1 MSFSSPNHF
10 PIISYSK
17 LVKPVTLLPGRARLA
32 TKPWPTGSATRTNT
46 IGRDVC
52 LPPQGG
58 DRERTACYD
67 HLCWQP
73 NQFSRVG
80 AHLVEIGTGVS
91 IIDLNVMAG
100 HPSDRLESLTQRL
113 KIKLC
118 IRIVLSYAQ
127 QHADA
132 SHPLGLLRAR
142 RERQRG
148 RRAAEQRDELA
159 AFHLCVQSITS
170 SASASSLSGMWR
182 PRVLAVVRLMMSSN
196 LLGCSTGISPGFVPR
211 RILST

>member
-1 MSFSSPNHF
+1 YHVLELCEPRPF
-10 PIISYSK
+10 
-17 LVKPVTLLPGRARLA
+17 VTGACEAREKALA
-32 TKPWPTGSATRTNT
+32 DRSGAPHEHDWK
-46 IGRDVC
+46 DVC
-52 LPPQGG
+52 PPPQGG

-159 AFHLCVQSITS
+159 AFHLCVQSLTA
-170 SASASSLSGMWR
+170 SASASGLSG
-182 PRVLAVVRLMMSSN
+182 
-196 LLGCSTGISPGFVPR
+196 I
-211 RILST
+211 

>member
-46 IGRDVC
+46 IGRMFVS
-52 LPPQGG
+52 
-58 DRERTACYD
+58 RCYD

-100 HPSDRLESLTQRL
+100 HPSDRPESLTQRL

-170 SASASSLSGMWR
+170 SASASSLSGIWR

>member
-58 DRERTACYD
+58 DRERTTCYD

-132 SHPLGLLRAR
+132 SHPLALLCAH
-142 RERQRG
+142 RERPR
-148 RRAAEQRDELA
+148 RRAAEQADELA
-159 AFHLCVQSITS
+159 PLHSF
-170 SASASSLSGMWR
+170 
-182 PRVLAVVRLMMSSN
+182 
-196 LLGCSTGISPGFVPR
+196 R
-211 RILST
+211 RIRARAARRRLRRSPAYLRITQRLWVAVLEFCSVKHRTLP